1 MNSKNVSQEQQR
13 YSKMFEALAERNQ
26 GAFVPF
32 VTLADPDLATSE
44 QIIRTLIENGADA
57 LELGLPFSDPVADGP
72 VIQAANIR
80 ALKHHVTKQQCFDLI
95 ARVRA
100 DYPEIP
106 IGLLVYCNLVVAN
119 GADAFYAQAATAG
132 VDSVLVADVPV
143 KEGAS
148 FIAAAHG
155 AGIQPIFIAPPDASP
170 TTLAKVA
177 AASEGYI
184 YLLSRSGVTGDNQ
197 ASAAPAA
204 ELIQALRDAG
214 GAPPLLG
221 FGIAKP
227 EHVQAAIAAGAAGA
241 ISGSAIVRIIADNL
255 DHTPSML
262 EKLGGF
268 VREMKTATGK

>member
-1 MNSKNVSQEQQR
+1 MHQTSQR
-13 YSKMFEALAERNQ
+13 YAQMFSQLASKQQ

-32 VTLADPDLATSE
+32 VTIADPNLAESE
-44 QIIRTLIENGADA
+44 AIIRTLIENGADA

-80 ALKHHVTKQQCFDLI
+80 ALTHHITKQQCFALI
-95 ARVRA
+95 ARIRA
-100 DYPEIP
+100 DYPELP

-119 GADAFYAQAATAG
+119 GADAFYAQAAAAG

-143 KEGAS
+143 KEGAP
-148 FIAAAHG
+148 FIAAAKN
-155 AGIQPIFIAPPDASP
+155 AGVQPIFIAPPDASAA
-170 TTLAKVA
+170 TLAKVA

-184 YLLSRSGVTGDNQ
+184 YLLSRSGVTGDTQQ
-197 ASAAPAA
+197 ATAAPAA
-204 ELIQALRDAG
+204 ELIATLQDAG

-241 ISGSAIVRIIADNL
+241 ISGSAVVRIIAENL
-255 DHTPSML
+255 NNSSAML
-262 EKLGGF
+262 AKLAAF
-268 VREMKTATGK
+268 TQTMKAATQR